1 MKIHVVACDIFKPEL
16 DALFR
21 AMKEGGAERYTRCEV
36 EVTYLSALLHSD
48 FDDLARAVTEALDA
62 HPGGRALLLYGSKC
76 HPAWDGVLAGR
87 DVTRFAESNCIHL
100 VSGRSAELGASR
112 DFHMTSGWFVQW
124 PGFRGEDASH
134 GLTPEKCR
142 AMFAH
147 HCDRALFHDT
157 GVRPPSGDELAYF
170 EETTGLRVE
179 TETVGLEIFAGKF
192 LEKLRLRSAH
202 CAPVKKHDFSR
213 AAGEHCSPLR

>member
-16 DALFR
+16 DALLH

-36 EVTYLSALLHSD
+36 EATYISALLHSD
-48 FDDLARAVTEALDA
+48 FGDLAHAVTAATGTRPSE
-62 HPGGRALLLYGSKC
+62 RTLLLYGSKC

-87 DVTRFAESNCIHL
+87 DVVRFEESNCIHL

-124 PGFRGEDASH
+124 PGFRGEDEAH

-142 AMFAH
+142 AMFSH

-157 GVRPPSGDELAYF
+157 GVRPPSEKELAYF

-179 TETVGLEIFAGKF
+179 TEPVGLDVFAEKF
-192 LEKLRLRSAH
+192 LDKLRLLATR
-202 CAPVKKHDFSR
+202 
-213 AAGEHCSPLR
+213 